1 MMKLNKLIISP
12 NIRKWYSRLLLLLV
26 FFFVCYYIFLNFS
39 EIRRFKYDLE
49 WIYLFYSIL
58 SFLISYLLQIFI
70 WYRLASSFGLKA
82 SILPTAKC
90 WSLSQL
96 GKYIPG
102 KVGLFLVRMDLYNHA
117 SKRVVAFA
125 TGVEFITSM
134 TAAFI
139 IILISIAFLP
149 ETIPAYIR
157 STAISFVIFFLLILY
172 PPILK
177 KISAIIFKFIHKEP
191 LTELPTYGLLIKFV
205 LANIIIGLP
214 YGLGIYFAFNCFH
227 HIGWNLFLTLT
238 GVYFAASP
246 VGVAAFFA
254 PAGIGVREG
263 FALLILQ
270 AFMAQPVVIFGTILT
285 RFLITFVEIIL
296 AALFP
301 MVEYFSKSGKSNL

>member
-1 MMKLNKLIISP
+1 M
-12 NIRKWYSRLLLLLV
+12 
-26 FFFVCYYIFLNFS
+26 
-39 EIRRFKYDLE
+39 
-49 WIYLFYSIL
+49 
-58 SFLISYLLQIFI
+58 
-70 WYRLASSFGLKA
+70 ASSFGLKA
-82 SILPTAKC
+82 SFLPTAKC

-102 KVGLFLVRMDLYNHA
+102 KVGLFLVRIDLYGNA

-139 IILISIAFLP
+139 IVLISIAFLP
-149 ETIPAYIR
+149 QTIPAYIR
-157 STAISFVIFFLLILY
+157 TTAICFVIFFLLILY

-177 KISAIIFKFIHKEP
+177 KISAVIFKLIHKEP
-191 LTELPTYGLLIKFV
+191 LTELPTYALLIKFV

-227 HIGWNLFLTLT
+227 PIGWNLFLTLT
-238 GVYFAASP
+238 GVYFAASLI
-246 VGVAAFFA
+246 GVAAFFA

-263 FALLILQ
+263 FALLILP

-301 MVEYFSKSGKSNL
+301 MVEYFSKSRKSNL

>member
-1 MMKLNKLIISP
+1 
-12 NIRKWYSRLLLLLV
+12 
-26 FFFVCYYIFLNFS
+26 
-39 EIRRFKYDLE
+39 
-49 WIYLFYSIL
+49 
-58 SFLISYLLQIFI
+58 LQIFI

-102 KVGLFLVRMDLYNHA
+102 KVGLFLVRMDLYNNA

-139 IILISIAFLP
+139 IVLISIAFLP
-149 ETIPAYIR
+149 QTIPAYIR
-157 STAISFVIFFLLILY
+157 STAIFFVIFFLLILY

-177 KISAIIFKFIHKEP
+177 KISAIVFKFIHKEP

-238 GVYFAASP
+238 GVYYAASL

-301 MVEYFSKSGKSNL
+301 VVEFFSKSGKSNL